1 MILRVCCAPLP
12 ILGFTVFRPFS
23 RTPYDLLSIDL
34 PRCSPFEAFSLS
46 AAIHSLDSTSSPLP
60 SEDGPISRFL
70 SADQVRCVPPMFP
83 PAEARCFLGF
93 LPVAPHFLP
102 AVEDL
107 TITSG
112 LATQGLVQHSSV
124 PFLFNSPP
132 VPRSSRRGATSK
144 RVSKLLLVAREVRR
158 RPNWFDQT
166 GPLTASSR
174 SSLTTSDRLRVPQDI
189 PCPCGPEV
197 QYPEVRNPTLESP

>member
-1 MILRVCCAPLP
+1 M
-12 ILGFTVFRPFS
+12 FRPFS

-93 LPVAPHFLP
+93 LPVAPRFSP

-107 TITSG
+107 AITSG
-112 LATQGLVQHSSV
+112 LTTRELVQHLLSSV
-124 PFLFNSPP
+124 SRQQPTRFQESTPKRK
-132 VPRSSRRGATSK
+132 PRK
-144 RVSKLLLVAREVRR
+144 PNQLLPVAREVRR
-158 RPNWFDQT
+158 RPNWFVPNGATD
-166 GPLTASSR
+166 
-174 SSLTTSDRLRVPQDI
+174 SLA
-189 PCPCGPEV
+189 
-197 QYPEVRNPTLESP
+197 

>member
-1 MILRVCCAPLP
+1 LIPRVCCAPLP

-60 SEDGPISRFL
+60 SEDGPISRFW

-112 LATQGLVQHSSV
+112 LATQGLVQRLISSV
-124 PFLFNSPP
+124 SLQQPTGYQESTPKRK
-132 VPRSSRRGATSK
+132 PRMPDQ
-144 RVSKLLLVAREVRR
+144 LLPVAREVRR
-158 RPNWFDQT
+158 RPNWFVPNGATD
-166 GPLTASSR
+166 
-174 SSLTTSDRLRVPQDI
+174 SLA
-189 PCPCGPEV
+189 
-197 QYPEVRNPTLESP
+197 

>member
-1 MILRVCCAPLP
+1 MGFSKNAPPSTKTNDVHSRASLFSRAFRPVLARGQVLFRLRGFSPPGRFAPSLIPRVCCTPLP

-70 SADQVRCVPPMFP
+70 SADQSRCVPPMFP

-93 LPVAPHFLP
+93 LPVASRFLP

-107 TITSG
+107 AITSG
-112 LATQGLVQHSSV
+112 LTTQGLVQHSSA
-124 PFLFNSPP
+124 PFFFNSLP
-132 VPRSSRRGATSK
+132 
-144 RVSKLLLVAREVRR
+144 
-158 RPNWFDQT
+158 
-166 GPLTASSR
+166 GP
-174 SSLTTSDRLRVPQDI
+174 
-189 PCPCGPEV
+189 
-197 QYPEVRNPTLESP
+197 